1 MFCCQRRF
9 RQENEP
15 VDEAPGWC
23 DSVPDDI
30 PGEVHMLI
38 VGLDYSCDRVSWA
51 GKNPLDTKFAVDIME
66 DLARQCE
73 VTTLEKL
80 WNQQATKE
88 NVVAKIQEVASKCG
102 EDDYFV
108 FYYTG
113 HGDQLVSVDDD
124 ENETHD
130 QCFCLVDAYGS
141 TDDATM
147 TYRQQ
152 VWLRD
157 DDFVEAVLE
166 AIDETANVLVLVDA
180 CHSGTICDF
189 NSGLWAERGQKAI
202 SLSGCSDTQTSAG
215 TGKGGHFTRALSRSV
230 QELQAGLGLDAS
242 YSVGQIYNKTLE
254 NYGESKDAR
263 HTQNIE
269 IHGCTV
275 YPAQMVWPLAP
286 RQPYIS
292 RANMVGYTSANHFQN
307 QGQQPVLPQWSLTAA

>member
-124 ENETHD
+124 ENELLRG
-130 QCFCLVDAYGS
+130 QARLRCCAEGLRGERV
-141 TDDATM
+141 
-147 TYRQQ
+147 Q
-152 VWLRD
+152 VFVSAESDEDSWLTGGPVVILSQHVKCTRD
-157 DDFVEAVLE
+157 DEELDDWLGEVNNCLADRFLPWKVLDIVSNTCPVCTEA
-166 AIDETANVLVLVDA
+166 TQVDRL
-180 CHSGTICDF
+180 CRCFDIC
-189 NSGLWAERGQKAI
+189 R
-202 SLSGCSDTQTSAG
+202 
-215 TGKGGHFTRALSRSV
+215 
-230 QELQAGLGLDAS
+230 ELG
-242 YSVGQIYNKTLE
+242 
-254 NYGESKDAR
+254 
-263 HTQNIE
+263 
-269 IHGCTV
+269 
-275 YPAQMVWPLAP
+275 
-286 RQPYIS
+286 
-292 RANMVGYTSANHFQN
+292 
-307 QGQQPVLPQWSLTAA
+307 